1 MRHDSA
7 RLQLRRL
14 RRTMPRTIDRFVTA
28 AEQLPRAA

>member
-7 RLQLRRL
+7 RVQLRRL
-14 RRTMPRTIDRFVTA
+14 RREIPRAVDRFPTA